1 MHSADKYIDPF
12 DDYIEETGTKQEVK
26 DNIQET
32 ETEQM
37 SAVIKDTNEEED

>member
-1 MHSADKYIDPF
+1 MNSTILQICTLF
-12 DDYIEETGTKQEVK
+12 DEYIEETGTEQEVE

-37 SAVIKDTNEEED
+37 PVVTEDTN